1 MRFAGSLIDTHFE
14 LCYHKPSFLAPDIN
28 YIMRHLKTLSLF
40 KNRHI
45 LVVGDMILDQYIKG
59 TVDRISP
66 EAPVPILLQQE
77 VFYTPGGAA
86 NVANNLSSLGAKV
99 TVVGRIGPD
108 VEGDMLKRVL
118 KDRHIRTAG
127 IMSDS
132 RVHTILK
139 TRIIAHQQQV
149 VRIDRERVV
158 DDSDGRFY
166 DEKIAPFIH
175 KNFKDF
181 DGVIISDYG
190 KGIIQPPLVNDLT
203 ALARKAKIPIVV
215 DPKVEHLKFYGQ
227 VTSIT
232 PNRKEAE
239 VALRS
244 LEPDTRKAFGIEHTR
259 LGSLDAVKKIGVG
272 LLNYLGIESLL
283 ITLGEDGMCLF
294 EEGKEPLHIPTRAQ
308 EVFDVSGAGDTVIS
322 VFTLALAAGAKKMDA
337 ADIANH
343 AAGIVVA
350 KIGAASV
357 TLEELTASLKG
368 LK

>member
-1 MRFAGSLIDTHFE
+1 MNKYNKI
-14 LCYHKPSFLAPDIN
+14 
-28 YIMRHLKTLSLF
+28 LSSF
-40 KNRHI
+40 KNCHI
-45 LVVGDMILDQYIKG
+45 LVVGDLILDHYIKG

-66 EAPVPILLQQE
+66 EAPVPILLQNE

-108 VEGDMLKRVL
+108 VEGDLLKEVL
-118 KDRHIRTAG
+118 KDRKIRTSG
-127 IMSDS
+127 IMTDT

-139 TRIIAHQQQV
+139 TRVVAHQQQV
-149 VRIDRERVV
+149 VRIDREKVV

-175 KNFKDF
+175 GNFKSF

-190 KGIIQPPLVNDLT
+190 KGIVQPPLVNDLT
-203 ALARKAKIPIVV
+203 ALALKAGIPIVV
-215 DPKVEHLKFYGQ
+215 DPKVEHLKFYGH

-239 VALRS
+239 NALKS
-244 LEPDTRKAFGIEHTR
+244 LEPDTRRTFGIAQTR
-259 LGSLDAVKKIGVG
+259 LTSLDIVKKTGIG
-272 LLNYLGIESLL
+272 LLNYLGIDSLL

-322 VFTLALAAGAKKMDA
+322 VFTLALAAGARKRDA

-343 AAGIVVA
+343 AAGLVVA

-357 TLEELTASLKG
+357 TPEELARSFKG
-368 LK
+368 KQ

>member
-1 MRFAGSLIDTHFE
+1 MNKYNNI
-14 LCYHKPSFLAPDIN
+14 
-28 YIMRHLKTLSLF
+28 LSNF
-40 KNRHI
+40 KKRHI
-45 LVVGDMILDQYIKG
+45 LVVGDLILDQYIKG

-66 EAPVPILLQQE
+66 EAPVPILLQKE
-77 VFYTPGGAA
+77 IFYTPGGAA

-108 VEGDMLKRVL
+108 MEGDLLKKVL
-118 KDRHIRTAG
+118 KERNIRVAG
-127 IMSDS
+127 IMTDN

-139 TRIIAHQQQV
+139 TRIVAHQQQV
-149 VRIDRERVV
+149 VRIDREKVV

-166 DEKIAPFIH
+166 DEKVAPFIH
-175 KNFKDF
+175 KSFADI

-190 KGIIQPPLVNDLT
+190 KGIVQPPLVDDLT
-203 ALARKAKIPIVV
+203 ALARKAGIPIVV

-239 VALRS
+239 NALKS
-244 LEPDTRKAFGIEHTR
+244 LEPDTRKAFGIVKTR
-259 LGSLDAVKKIGVG
+259 LDSMDAVRKVGGG
-272 LLNYLGIESLL
+272 LLNYLGIDSLL

-294 EEGKEPLHIPTRAQ
+294 ESGKEPLHIPTRAQ

-322 VFTLALAAGAKKMDA
+322 VFTLAMAAGAKKKEA

-343 AAGIVVA
+343 AAGIVVG
-350 KIGAASV
+350 KVGAAVV
-357 TLEELTASLKG
+357 TMAEMVRSLKEYP
-368 LK
+368 